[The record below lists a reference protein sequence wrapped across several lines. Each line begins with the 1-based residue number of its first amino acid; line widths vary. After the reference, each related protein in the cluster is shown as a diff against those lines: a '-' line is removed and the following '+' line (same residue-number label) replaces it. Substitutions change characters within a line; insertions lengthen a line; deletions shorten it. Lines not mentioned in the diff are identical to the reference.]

1 MNEIDNILENCTGCR
16 LCVDECDFLQKYCS
30 SPKELAESFKAGKHR
45 TNPEI
50 PYSCNICSLCEVR
63 CPHELNIGK
72 MCFEARQQL
81 VQEGRG
87 PLEQHQPLTRALDWN
102 ESDAFKAVIPAS
114 SASKTKRVFFPGC
127 ALSAYSPDLVLKA
140 YDHLQQK
147 LPGTGIL
154 LGCCGAP
161 AYLIGDESRFQEV
174 IDGIESDMI
183 GLGCTEIITA
193 CPYCHYVLLH
203 NLPNLRVTSLY
214 PILGEIGLPEMIM
227 TERHTFSIHDPCSTR
242 FEPDIQSS
250 IRKLIQAAGH
260 RVCELEHSRDSTHCC
275 GLGGMAFAVDS
286 NLSAK
291 KAMRTV
297 IESKHDLVTYCASC
311 RGNLAG
317 QGTNVLHIL
326 DLIFGE
332 IWQKKG
338 AAPPK
343 EPSISQ
349 ENQRA
354 LKLRLLERAK
364 KISPAMNQNIAER

>member
-1 MNEIDNILENCTGCR
+1 MTNDGSIISEIDNILENCTGCR

-50 PYSCNICSLCEVR
+50 PYSCNICGLCEVR

-72 MCFEARQQL
+72 MCFEARHQL
-81 VQEGRG
+81 VQEGQG

-102 ESDAFKAVIPAS
+102 ESDAFKAALPAS

-127 ALSAYSPDLVLKA
+127 ALSAYSSDLVLKA
-140 YDHLQQK
+140 YDYLQQK
-147 LPGTGIL
+147 LPGTGII

-161 AYLIGDESRFQEV
+161 AYLIGEESRFREV
-174 IDGIESDMI
+174 INGIESDLN
-183 GLGCTEIITA
+183 GLGCSEIITA
-193 CPYCHYVLLH
+193 CPYCHYALKRH
-203 NLPNLRVTSLY
+203 LPNLRITSLY
-214 PILGEIGLPEMIM
+214 PILEEIGLPE
-227 TERHTFSIHDPCSTR
+227 TSVAEKHTFSIHDPCSTR

-260 RVCELEHSRDSTHCC
+260 EVCELEHSRDSTHCC
-275 GLGGMAFAVDS
+275 GLGGMAFAVDPD
-286 NLSAK
+286 LSAK

-297 IESKHDLVTYCASC
+297 KESKHDLITYCASC
-311 RGNLAG
+311 RGNLAS
-317 QGTNVLHIL
+317 QGASILHIS

-332 IWQKKG
+332 SWEEKRVAPSAG
-338 AAPPK
+338 PSAA
-343 EPSISQ
+343 Q

-354 LKLRLLERAK
+354 LKMRLLERQK
-364 KISPAMNQNIAER
+364 QSGQR